1 MLLTFTCN
9 PFRGLDMPILVD
21 PFGSPLYFEPKR
33 KKLKGWQE
41 CQKKKA
47 KKHR

>member
-21 PFGSPLYFEPKR
+21 PFGSPIYFEPKH
-33 KKLKGWQE
+33 KKLKGWQKNL
-41 CQKKKA
+41 KKV